1 MKFHVPKGLAVLVI
15 IGLVLLAVAGAADS
29 ITTAMRDNYNLDCHV
44 YGHSFQD
51 RPDPVSNETTNET
64 DDPPPTKQ
72 EREDC
77 RSARL
82 PITVVD
88 AIKGAAL
95 GPGIAIVAISAVF
108 MIAAA
113 IAARRR

>member
-1 MKFHVPKGLAVLVI
+1 MRFHVPKGLAILVI
-15 IGLVLLAVAGAADS
+15 AGLVLLAVAGAADS
-29 ITTAMRDNYNLDCHV
+29 IANAMRDNYNLDCDV
-44 YGHSFQD
+44 YGHPFEP
-51 RPDPVSNETTNET
+51 RPDPDSNETDEPDTT
-64 DDPPPTKQ
+64 PPTKE
-72 EREDC
+72 ERKEC